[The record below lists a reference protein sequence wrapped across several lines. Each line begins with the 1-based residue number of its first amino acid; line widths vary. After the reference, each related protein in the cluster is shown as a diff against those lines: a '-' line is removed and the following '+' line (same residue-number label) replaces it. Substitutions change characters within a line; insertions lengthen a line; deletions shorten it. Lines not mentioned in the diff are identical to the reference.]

1 MEEKNVALESIS
13 NEDQEIA
20 TVVSHSNGTSSN
32 TDHGW
37 QKVTYAKRQRKT
49 KPSPAAAAAASD
61 SLANGNSKVAANG
74 SLAGGDNVF
83 RSLEQQSEDR
93 RRRILDAQRAAANI
107 VGAAATAPARSKV
120 RSYDDDDEDEDS
132 DAEIAAENGKAEET
146 KKVKPKKQKKPKV
159 TVAEA
164 GAKIDPNHLSAFL
177 AEITVSFVQFW
188 F

>member
-1 MEEKNVALESIS
+1 MEEKNVALESFS

-32 TDHGW
+32 ADHGW

-49 KPSPAAAAAASD
+49 KPSPAAASD

-93 RRRILDAQRAAANI
+93 RRRILEAQRAAAN
-107 VGAAATAPARSKV
+107 VVDDAATAPARSKV
-120 RSYDDDDEDEDS
+120 RSYDDDDVDEDS

-164 GAKIDPNHLSAFL
+164 AAKIDPNHLSAFL

>member
-1 MEEKNVALESIS
+1 MEESNVALESIS

-49 KPSPAAAAAASD
+49 KPSPAAAGASD
-61 SLANGNSKVAANG
+61 SLANGNSKIAANG

-93 RRRILDAQRAAANI
+93 RRRILEAQRAAAN
-107 VGAAATAPARSKV
+107 VVDAAATAPARSKA

-164 GAKIDPNHLSAFL
+164 AAKIDSNHLSAFL